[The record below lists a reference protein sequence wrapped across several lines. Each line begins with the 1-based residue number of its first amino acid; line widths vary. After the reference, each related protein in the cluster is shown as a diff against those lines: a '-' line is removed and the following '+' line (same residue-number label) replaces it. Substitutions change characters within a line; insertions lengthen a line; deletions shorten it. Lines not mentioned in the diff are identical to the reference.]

1 MPGKTMRDVSIKL
14 EIEQLFT
21 YHAPK
26 PDQIAR
32 YGTLRDAGKELAILL
47 IDTCPDSRERDQAID
62 KLREAIM
69 WANAS
74 IACNE

>member
-1 MPGKTMRDVSIKL
+1 MDFA
-14 EIEQLFT
+14 QLKHDFT
-21 YHAPK
+21 YHPPK
-26 PDQIAR
+26 GDQQKK
-32 YGTLRDAGKELAILL
+32 YETLRLEALELAQLMN
-47 IDTCPDSRERDQAID
+47 DFCPDSREKSIAIR